1 MRFGG
6 DGFVEVLSATQ
17 TPTEKVWFQGTADA
31 VRQYKW
37 MLQDVKNRAVEDVS
51 PLRSMLP
58 VVWIAWAVCVRGV
71 KDWAVEGLLFLSQR
85 PWVGALGWGGQGRM
99 PSCILGCVTGCVTNS
114 CFAALP

>member
-1 MRFGG
+1 MAPGVRFGG

-51 PLRSMLP
+51 
-58 VVWIAWAVCVRGV
+58 AG
-71 KDWAVEGLLFLSQR
+71 
-85 PWVGALGWGGQGRM
+85 
-99 PSCILGCVTGCVTNS
+99 
-114 CFAALP
+114 

>member
-51 PLRSMLP
+51 F
-58 VVWIAWAVCVRGV
+58 I
-71 KDWAVEGLLFLSQR
+71 
-85 PWVGALGWGGQGRM
+85 GGG
-99 PSCILGCVTGCVTNS
+99 SC
-114 CFAALP
+114 P